1 VMGKLRQHKP
11 VLSDALHP
19 RSDVGNQRASRPQ
32 AEVEAPQGAKGAG
45 HWILHGRAGVLPP
58 WNWPK

>member
-1 VMGKLRQHKP
+1 MIGELRQHQP

-19 RSDVGNQRASRPQ
+19 GADVGHQRAERPQ
-32 AEVEAPQGAKGAG
+32 AEVEACEGAEGAG

-58 WNWPK
+58 WN